1 MTLDAPEIGC
11 RIPPL
16 FFPSPVYL
24 SDRKWRN
31 SFFIS
36 LIFGLPAMVV
46 MAYFMVEM
54 AQPDYHHADSCCIVP
69 GLSLENLLL
78 FLLATPVQVRG

>member
-1 MTLDAPEIGC
+1 
-11 RIPPL
+11 
-16 FFPSPVYL
+16 
-24 SDRKWRN
+24 
-31 SFFIS
+31 
-36 LIFGLPAMVV
+36 MVV